1 MCLQNNF
8 RSSRLTRNR
17 LSKRAFVQQY
27 SQKQKVI
34 AKKKK
39 DEKGTKVTR
48 TKINLFKNSIKSNK
62 LP

>member
-17 LSKRAFVQQY
+17 LSKSAFVQQY
-27 SQKQKVI
+27 SQKQTVI
-34 AKKKK
+34 AKKK
-39 DEKGTKVTR
+39 DEQGTKVTR

>member
-34 AKKKK
+34 AKKK
-39 DEKGTKVTR
+39 DEQGTKVTR